1 MKQITLD
8 DFKLIE
14 LVVGTIVSVETI
26 PEVRKPSYCIA
37 VDFGPQRGIRK
48 TSSQIRDLY
57 SREDLLGR
65 QVLGLVNLP
74 KKQVGPIMSE
84 FLLAGFYREDG
95 SVVLAVPDMPVA
107 NGSRLA

>member
-1 MKQITLD
+1 MKQVTLE
-8 DFKLIE
+8 DFKRIE

-26 PEVRKPSYCIA
+26 PEVRKPSYRIA
-37 VDFGPQRGIRK
+37 VDFGPRLGIRK
-48 TSSQIRDLY
+48 TSSQVRDLY
-57 SREDLLGR
+57 SREDLQGR
-65 QVLGLVNLP
+65 QVLGLVNIP

-84 FLLAGFYREDG
+84 FLLAGFYRDDG